1 MQQNSG
7 DGPRFPHMPFR
18 FARIT
23 ILTLALFVAPL
34 LAQANP
40 RLAWFNAR
48 DRLVMVE
55 ADKPVSVSLHLP
67 DGKWLET
74 LWNGKLP
81 QGTVLGVGTELPPG
95 LYLLRIRSGG
105 IQRLERITLM

>member
-1 MQQNSG
+1 
-7 DGPRFPHMPFR
+7 MPFR
-18 FARIT
+18 FVRT
-23 ILTLALFVAPL
+23 SILILALLVVPL
-34 LAQANP
+34 FAQANP

-55 ADKPVSVSLHLP
+55 ADDSVSVSLHLP

-74 LWNGKLP
+74 LWDGRLP

>member
-1 MQQNSG
+1 MS
-7 DGPRFPHMPFR
+7 FR
-18 FARIT
+18 FVRAFAVI
-23 ILTLALFVAPL
+23 LALACPPVFP
-34 LAQANP
+34 QANP

-55 ADKPVSVSLHLP
+55 ADKSVAVSLHTT
-67 DGKWLET
+67 DGKWLAT

-81 QGTVLGVGTELPPG
+81 QGTVLNVGPDVPPG

-105 IQRLERITLM
+105 VQRLERITLM

>member
-1 MQQNSG
+1 MFLRVS
-7 DGPRFPHMPFR
+7 
-18 FARIT
+18 RI
-23 ILTLALFVAPL
+23 LFLLALFSLPIH
-34 LAQANP
+34 AQANP

-55 ADKPVSVSLHLP
+55 ADKSVSVSLHLP
-67 DGKWLET
+67 DGKWLQT
-74 LWNGKLP
+74 LWNGKLA
-81 QGTVLGVGTELPPG
+81 QGNVLPVGTDLPPG

>member
-1 MQQNSG
+1 M
-7 DGPRFPHMPFR
+7 FFR
-18 FARIT
+18 ATRIP
-23 ILTLALFVAPL
+23 ILLLLLSTLA

-55 ADKPVSVSLHLP
+55 ADKAVSVSLHEP
-67 DGKWLET
+67 DGKWLLT
-74 LWNGKLP
+74 LWEGKLP
-81 QGTVLGVGTELPPG
+81 IGTVLSVGSELPPG

-105 IQRLERITLM
+105 VQRLERITLM